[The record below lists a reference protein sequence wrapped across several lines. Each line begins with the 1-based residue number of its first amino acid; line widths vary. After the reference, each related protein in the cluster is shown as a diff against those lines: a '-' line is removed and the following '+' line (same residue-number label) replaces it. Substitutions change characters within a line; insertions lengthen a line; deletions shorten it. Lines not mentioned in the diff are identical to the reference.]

1 MAIGI
6 HSQAT
11 FSLAD
16 LHTALHRRIC
26 DTHGCDTNI
35 TQYINMKTLARL
47 CQNCF
52 APHAWRIKHNVSL
65 ALVHGEE
72 LRLIE
77 LFHSLYAKERSE
89 SSKEIAGSR
98 KVPVTEK
105 MAFVYMG
112 ALEK

>member
-26 DTHGCDTNI
+26 DTQGCDTN
-35 TQYINMKTLARL
+35 TAQYINMKTLASL
-47 CQNCF
+47 CKNCF
-52 APHAWRIKHNVSL
+52 APHAWRIKHNVSF
-65 ALVHGEE
+65 
-72 LRLIE
+72 E
-77 LFHSLYAKERSE
+77 LFHSRYAKESSE
-89 SSKEIAGSR
+89 SSKELAGSR

-105 MAFVYMG
+105 MAFVYTG